1 MSGFFAEVESWLFG
15 WCLSTELYRI
25 FPYNPRINA
34 AFFSGYAFYSKGAAF
49 IGNFGSIYGVK
60 LRAAFIWGWRLFRFN
75 MLSL

>member
-1 MSGFFAEVESWLFG
+1 MGGDFAAFCALEYQSWRDLG
-15 WCLSTELYRI
+15 NRI

-49 IGNFGSIYGVK
+49 IGKFGSIYGVK